1 MKNYTL
7 NTPFWGCCRIGK
19 CAILSLSFDLK
30 QLERGSAL
38 NQDRRRYRSDV
49 PFRYRIR
56 IEGSLDKRWSDCLCG
71 MAISSRSRAG
81 EQVVTTLT
89 GELIDMAALMG
100 VLNTV
105 YDLGFTLLKVERLA
119 D

>member
-1 MKNYTL
+1 MRQKWSSSLKPEL
-7 NTPFWGCCRIGK
+7 NPRKLDTP
-19 CAILSLSFDLK
+19 
-30 QLERGSAL
+30 
-38 NQDRRRYRSDV
+38 V
-49 PFRYRIR
+49 RYRIR
-56 IEGSLDKRWSDCLCG
+56 IEGRLDKRWSEYLCG
-71 MAISSRSRAG
+71 MAIASRSRAG
-81 EQVVTTLT
+81 EPIVTTLT

>member
-1 MKNYTL
+1 MKDYAL

-19 CAILSLSFDLK
+19 CAILFVSVHRKRREWS
-30 QLERGSAL
+30 SAL
-38 NQDRRRYRSDV
+38 NQDHKRYMLDTPV
-49 PFRYRIR
+49 RYKIR
-56 IEGSLDKRWSDCLCG
+56 IEGSLDGRWSDCLCG

-81 EQVVTTLT
+81 KPAVTTLT
-89 GELIDMAALMG
+89 GELVDQAALMG